1 MDPED
6 YSDGDFDVKLINL
19 GELMKHS
26 ATRSDQQTTV
36 TIFDEKDKA
45 SKMKALSVTIPPG
58 GSGPK
63 LHYHTQ
69 RESWILI
76 LSGEGEETVD
86 GKAYPLKANDSIFI
100 LANEKHTI
108 TNIGQTELK
117 YLEIFT
123 LPSDFIVVE

>member
-1 MDPED
+1 
-6 YSDGDFDVKLINL
+6 VKLIKL

-36 TIFDEKDKA
+36 TIFDENDKA
-45 SKMKALSVTIPPG
+45 GKMKALSVTIPPG
-58 GSGPK
+58 VSGPK

-86 GKAYPLKANDSIFI
+86 GKTYPLQANDSIFI
-100 LANEKHTI
+100 LANEKI
-108 TNIGQTELK
+108 KNIGQTELK

>member
-1 MDPED
+1 M
-6 YSDGDFDVKLINL
+6 KLIKL
-19 GELMKHS
+19 GALLKHS

-36 TIFDEKDKA
+36 TIFDENDNA
-45 SKMKALSVTIPPG
+45 RKMKAISVTIPPG
-58 GSGPK
+58 ASGPK

-86 GKAYPLKANDSIFI
+86 GNTYPLQANDSIFI

-108 TNIGQTELK
+108 KNIGQTELK
-117 YLEIFT
+117 FLEIFT

>member
-1 MDPED
+1 M
-6 YSDGDFDVKLINL
+6 KLINL
-19 GELMKHS
+19 EELLKHS

-36 TIFDEKDKA
+36 TIFDENDKA
-45 SKMKALSVTIPPG
+45 RRMKAISVTIPPG
-58 GSGPK
+58 VSGPK

-86 GKAYPLKANDSIFI
+86 EKTYPLQANDSIFI
-100 LANEKHTI
+100 LANEKHSI
-108 TNIGQTELK
+108 KNIGQTELK
-117 YLEIFT
+117 FLEIFT